1 MRRAST
7 ILVLVLVA
15 TLAAAGG
22 ASAGGAAAGG
32 AAAARAQCTVNV
44 APSVGSPTDVYRIAV
59 SGVPV
64 VPDSGIE
71 VRVVIRLLGTR
82 SGSVYFAFLIPGATE
97 FFIDHNQAEP
107 NEPTEPL
114 EPGRYLVRVTTPHIH
129 GGCTAVGRFMVVGL
143 PRS

>member
-1 MRRAST
+1 MRRALT
-7 ILVLVLVA
+7 MLVLVLVA
-15 TLAAAGG
+15 TLAAAG
-22 ASAGGAAAGG
+22 AVSAAP
-32 AAAARAQCTVNV
+32 ARCTVNI

-71 VRVVIRLLGTR
+71 VRVDIRSLGSR
-82 SGSVYFAFLIPGATE
+82 SETTYFAFLIPGATE

-107 NEPTEPL
+107 GEPAGPL

-129 GGCTAVGRFMVVGL
+129 GGCTAVGGFLVVQ
-143 PRS
+143 

>member
-1 MRRAST
+1 MRRALT

-22 ASAGGAAAGG
+22 ASAAP
-32 AAAARAQCTVNV
+32 AQCTVNI
-44 APSVGSPTDVYRIAV
+44 APSEGSPTDVYRIAV

-64 VPDSGIE
+64 VPGSGIE
-71 VRVVIRLLGTR
+71 VRVDIRLLGSR
-82 SGSVYFAFLIPGATE
+82 SRSIYFAFLIPGATE

-107 NEPTEPL
+107 GEPAEPL

-129 GGCTAVGRFMVVGL
+129 GGCTAVGRFLVVQ
-143 PRS
+143 

>member
-1 MRRAST
+1 MRRALT

-15 TLAAAGG
+15 TLTAAGA
-22 ASAGGAAAGG
+22 ASAAQVTAAGAAS
-32 AAAARAQCTVNV
+32 AARAQCTVNI

-71 VRVVIRLLGTR
+71 VRVEIRLLGSR
-82 SGSVYFAFLIPGATE
+82 SETIYFAFLIPGATE

-107 NEPTEPL
+107 GEPAEPL

-129 GGCTAVGRFMVVGL
+129 GGCTAVGRFLVVH
-143 PRS
+143 